1 MSVLIHC
8 KAVGEGMPLD
18 PSLTLKRSFIMLP
31 MRKCFV
37 SLLSA
42 SFALAGYAA
51 FETATYYV
59 DAARGDDANDGSSP
73 EKAKATIQAMYNA
86 ATADATIWVAPG
98 AYSNDVGRG
107 ADSTHWWGRSRLHL
121 GEKSMR
127 IVSTGGAAVTHIVGK
142 LGPTGGYGSTGNS
155 DYGSATRC
163 IDVEWLEGCEEI
175 VVEGFTLRDGAT
187 LDVNAHPRGS
197 GAAVF
202 CWDGNQTYPKAF
214 ALVDCV
220 ISNCYGAYS
229 LVTGGSLVRCRIE
242 GNTFYRNSAGE
253 LPFSFTQCNVLN
265 SRVFNNRAVDRETRM
280 DADAGN
286 VRTVNSRF
294 VNTTFAN
301 NRHAH
306 YSNAPTWYHSCLFA
320 VSSFRTDDGSTE
332 ANGGC
337 QSNVV
342 VDTVSTRCAL
352 APTAGDIRIRKG
364 SVAETAGRVDA
375 LADESLFPLPSGVD
389 RFRDIDGHA
398 IASGA
403 ATICAGAS
411 QTLVTPPGGAICG
424 DSEYVSFDGI
434 DRPHRTSAWAYPEAW
449 PASVQLRA
457 ASRSG
462 QTFRRFGLSDCG
474 YRDIVGASTNRV
486 RSSRLPVRGDDG
498 GWNTAWFI
506 PPRATDAALT
516 VSASY
521 EAAANVRVCDPGADA
536 AEADGS
542 SEKPYRTVQAA
553 IDSLGNT
560 GLVLLRPGIYAEGN
574 GIVNNLM
581 KSRVAFGSKNVTVRG
596 LDGAEQTVIQGEA
609 DPDTGT
615 YGPNAMLV
623 AALNSSAQIQGATL
637 TGGYSGDSDK
647 WEGADG
653 RGAIYSYGQDLELVD
668 CIITNN
674 VGKNYALGTAWFER
688 CLIRDNTGGVG
699 LAIEPA
705 FVSCVIGG
713 NAVTTPSRPFLGV
726 WNAYVTKIFSTTFV
740 GDGARMIWA
749 SGGSL
754 AACAVNSVID
764 RGKGPTAFAKGG
776 VTGCVLNGFDPSG
789 TGFVAADPM
798 LRDADTLDVRLFAL
812 SPALSAAKIPAD
824 GELGESW
831 WYACPMD
838 FHGNPWRFD
847 DAGRLI
853 AGAVQETFAGGVY
866 VAKGAGYEVVSGGTF
881 GFNELKEGETLTIGF
896 APGSTRPLAGFVVN
910 GVTNLFAE
918 STAGVPTLTV
928 HGGADGI
935 VEPIY
940 SSTWYVDAV
949 NGNDTEKFGYNPAM
963 AYRTLAAALANPRL
977 VAGQTVMAL
986 PGTYREGTMI
996 QNAAKSVRARGVV
1009 PAGVTLASRDGAAA
1023 TVIEGAPATAMD
1035 SANTAAYQAVIDT
1048 GLGKDA
1054 IRGVYLQANATV
1066 EGFTFTNCFTRGAN
1080 DAGVGLHSDD
1090 DGCGAGVRAADL
1102 SCVVRDC
1109 VFVGNKAF
1117 RGGGVYHATAV
1128 DCVFDG
1134 NTALY
1139 GGGAASDANLYGCL
1153 TKNNVCAG
1161 NGGWGGLF
1169 YYGTVDSCTVLDSLG
1184 GANSLRSRSTVN
1196 TLVLGRL
1203 GDWDWAVGPTNYAH
1217 CCFANDVGGFVQNNA
1232 DYRSAIESGDGNIL
1246 ATLAELP
1253 VDDDG
1258 RPLVGNAAV
1267 DQADAA
1273 LSAHVGD
1280 QDLLGGQ
1287 RVYNGVRDIGA
1298 LEADWR
1304 TAYARDV
1311 NRRLTVSSASP
1322 AVVET
1327 ADRRVRL
1334 VDGTSLVAK
1343 LRGSDPVKRILVRAT
1358 VSGGGALDLR
1368 VNGETVQTL
1377 TAGETEAV
1385 LALANSLTDELSF
1398 AYAGEGFA
1406 DIGRLDLERGF
1417 FLIVR

>member
-1 MSVLIHC
+1 MALKTLGVLI
-8 KAVGEGMPLD
+8 
-18 PSLTLKRSFIMLP
+18 
-31 MRKCFV
+31 
-37 SLLSA
+37 LSA
-42 SFALAGYAA
+42 AALSATAA
-51 FETATYYV
+51 FDAATYYV
-59 DAARGDDANDGSSP
+59 DAVHGDDKNDGSSP

-86 ATADATIWVAPG
+86 ATPDATIWVAPG

-163 IDVEWLEGCEEI
+163 IDVEMDESKEI

-187 LDVNAHPRGS
+187 LDVNANPRGS

-242 GNTFYRNSAGE
+242 GNTFYRNAGGD
-253 LPFSFTQCNVLN
+253 LPYSFVQCNVLN
-265 SRVFNNRAVDRETRM
+265 SCVFNNRAVDRETRM
-280 DADAGN
+280 DAEAGN
-286 VRTVNSRF
+286 IRTHMSRF
-294 VNTTFAN
+294 ANVTFAN

-306 YSNAPTWYHSCLFA
+306 YSNAPTWYYSCLFA
-320 VSSFRTDDGSTE
+320 ISTFRTDDGSTE

-352 APTAGDIRIRKG
+352 APTAGDIRIRRG

-375 LADESLFPLPSGVD
+375 LADESLFQLPSGVD

-411 QTLVTPPGGAICG
+411 QTVVVPTSGAICG
-424 DSEYVSFDGI
+424 ANEYVSFDGL
-434 DRPHRTSAWAYPEAW
+434 DQPHRAAAWLYPEAW
-449 PASVQLRA
+449 PTNVRLCAVTQ
-457 ASRSG
+457 SG
-462 QTFRRFGLSDCG
+462 QTFRRFWLSDCG
-474 YRDIVGASTNRV
+474 YRDVVGANTNKV
-486 RSSRLPVRGDDG
+486 RASRLPVRGDDG

-506 PPRATDAALT
+506 PPRAADVVLT
-516 VSASY
+516 VEPSY
-521 EAAANVRVCDPGADA
+521 ESTNVRYCDPNAADDTT
-536 AEADGS
+536 ADGS
-542 SEKPYRTVQAA
+542 SENPFRTIQAA
-553 IDSLGNT
+553 IDSLGNV
-560 GLVLLRPGIYAEGN
+560 GLVLLRPGTYAEGN
-574 GIVNNLM
+574 GVVNSLM
-581 KSRVAFGSKNVTVRG
+581 KARICFGSKNITVRG
-596 LDGAEQTVIQGEA
+596 LEGAARTVVQGAA

-615 YGPNAMLV
+615 YGPNATLV
-623 AALNSSAQIQGATL
+623 AALNSSAQIQGVTL

-705 FVSCVIGG
+705 FVSCVIGD
-713 NAVTTPSRPFLGV
+713 NTVTVPSRPFLGV

-740 GDGARMIWA
+740 GDGARAIWA

-789 TGFVAADPM
+789 AGFVAADPM
-798 LRDADTLDVRLFAL
+798 LRNADALDVRLFAQ
-812 SPALSAAKIPAD
+812 SPALSAAAIPAD

-847 DAGRLI
+847 DAGRPV

-866 VAKGAGYEVVSGGTF
+866 VANGAGYEVASGGTF

-918 STAGVPTLTV
+918 STAGLPTLTV
-928 HGGADGI
+928 HGGADGV
-935 VEPIY
+935 VEPVY

-949 NGNDTEKFGYNPAM
+949 NGSDTEKFGYNPAT
-963 AYRTLAAALANPRL
+963 AYRTLAAALANPSL

-996 QNAAKSVRARGVV
+996 QDTAKSVRARGVV
-1009 PAGVTLASRDGAAA
+1009 PSGVTLASRDGAAA
-1023 TVIEGAPATAMD
+1023 TVIEGAPATVVD
-1035 SANTAAYQAVIDT
+1035 SANNAAYQATVAT
-1048 GLGKDA
+1048 GMGKDA
-1054 IRGVYLQANATV
+1054 IRGIYLQANAAV
-1066 EGFTFTNCFTRGAN
+1066 EGFTFTNCFTRGA
-1080 DAGVGLHSDD
+1080 SDTGGGPHGD
-1090 DGCGAGVRAADL
+1090 SDGCGAGVRAAGL

-1117 RGGGVYHATAV
+1117 RGGGVYSGTAIN
-1128 DCVFDG
+1128 CVFDG
-1134 NTALY
+1134 NAALY
-1139 GGGAASDANLYGCL
+1139 GGGAASDANLYGSL

-1184 GANSLRSRSTVN
+1184 GANSLRSRSMVN

-1217 CCFANDVGGFVQNNA
+1217 CCFANDVGGFVQNNSA
-1232 DYRSAIESGDGNIL
+1232 YRTAIEAGDGNIL
-1246 ATLAELP
+1246 ASLAELP
-1253 VDDDG
+1253 ADADG
-1258 RPLVGNAAV
+1258 RPLVENVAV

-1280 QDLLGGQ
+1280 RDLLGGQ
-1287 RVYNGVRDIGA
+1287 RVYNGTRDIGA

-1304 TAYARDV
+1304 TAYARDIS
-1311 NRRLTVSSASP
+1311 RRLMISSASP

-1327 ADRRVRL
+1327 AERHVRL
-1334 VDGTSLVAK
+1334 VDGTALAAT
-1343 LRGSDPVKRILVRAT
+1343 LRNAEGADKVRMRAI
-1358 VSGGGALDLR
+1358 VSGGGALAIR
-1368 VNGETVQTL
+1368 VNGETVRTL
-1377 TAGETEAV
+1377 SEGDHETQIP
-1385 LALANSLTDELSF
+1385 LAQAESDELSF
-1398 AYAGEGFA
+1398 AYAGDGFA
-1406 DIGRLDLERGF
+1406 DLVKLSLDRGLLF
-1417 FLIVR
+1417 IVR

>member
-1 MSVLIHC
+1 MALKTLGVLI
-8 KAVGEGMPLD
+8 
-18 PSLTLKRSFIMLP
+18 
-31 MRKCFV
+31 
-37 SLLSA
+37 LSA
-42 SFALAGYAA
+42 AALSATAA
-51 FETATYYV
+51 FDAATYYV
-59 DAARGDDANDGSSP
+59 DAVHGDDENDGATP
-73 EKAKATIQAMYNA
+73 ERAKATIQAMYNA
-86 ATADATIWVAPG
+86 AMPDATIWVAPG

-142 LGPTGGYGSTGNS
+142 LGPTGGYGSTGNY

-163 IDVEWLEGCEEI
+163 IDVEWLKGCEEI

-187 LDVNAHPRGS
+187 LDVNAQPRGS
-197 GAAVF
+197 GGAVL
-202 CWDGNQTYPKAF
+202 CWNGGDVYPKTF

-220 ISNCYGAYS
+220 ISNCYGARS

-242 GNTFYRNSAGE
+242 NNTFYKNSGGA

-280 DADAGN
+280 DADADN

-306 YSNAPTWYHSCLFA
+306 YSNAPTWYYSCLFA

-337 QSNVV
+337 ASNVV

-352 APTAGDIRIRKG
+352 APTVGDIRIRKG

-424 DSEYVSFDGI
+424 DSEYVSFDGV
-434 DRPHRTSAWAYPEAW
+434 DRPHRTAAWAYPEAW

-506 PPRATDAALT
+506 PPRTSDAALT

-609 DPDTGT
+609 DPGTGT

-637 TGGYSGDSDK
+637 TGGCSGDSDK

-740 GDGARMIWA
+740 GDGARAIWA

-812 SPALSAAKIPAD
+812 SPTLSAAKIPAD

-838 FHGNPWRFD
+838 FNGNPWRFD

-866 VAKGAGYEVVSGGTF
+866 VAKGAGYKVASGGTF

-918 STAGVPTLTV
+918 STAGLPKLTV

-949 NGNDTEKFGYNPAM
+949 NGSDTEKFGYNPAT
-963 AYRTLAAALANPRL
+963 AYRTLKAALENPRL

-986 PGTYREGTMI
+986 PGTYHEGTMI
-996 QNAAKSVRARGVV
+996 QNTAKSVRARGVV

-1066 EGFTFTNCFTRGAN
+1066 EGFTFTNCFTRGAS
-1080 DAGVGLHSDD
+1080 DTGGGLHGDD
-1090 DGCGAGVRAADL
+1090 DGCGAGVRAAGL

-1117 RGGGVYHATAV
+1117 RGGGVYYGTAIN
-1128 DCVFDG
+1128 CVFDG
-1134 NTALY
+1134 NAALY
-1139 GGGAASDANLYGCL
+1139 GGGAASDANLYGSL

-1217 CCFANDVGGFVQNNA
+1217 CCFARDVGGFVQNSA
-1232 DYRSAIESGDGNIL
+1232 AYRSAIEAGDGNIL

-1253 VDDDG
+1253 VDGDG
-1258 RPLVGNAAV
+1258 RPTVRNAAV
-1267 DQADAA
+1267 DQADAT

-1280 QDLLGGQ
+1280 RDLLGGQ
-1287 RVYNGVRDIGA
+1287 RVYNGTRDIGA

-1304 TAYARDV
+1304 TAYARDIS
-1311 NRRLTVSSASP
+1311 RRLMISSASS

-1327 ADRRVRL
+1327 AERHVRL
-1334 VDGTSLVAK
+1334 VDGTALVAT
-1343 LRGSDPVKRILVRAT
+1343 LRNAGGIDKVRMRAI
-1358 VSGGGALDLR
+1358 VSGGGALAIR
-1368 VNGETVQTL
+1368 VNGETVRTL
-1377 TAGETEAV
+1377 SEGDHETQIP
-1385 LALANSLTDELSF
+1385 LAKAETDELSF
-1398 AYAGEGFA
+1398 AYAGDGFA
-1406 DIGRLDLERGF
+1406 DLVKLSLDRGLLF
-1417 FLIVR
+1417 IVR

>member
-1 MSVLIHC
+1 MALKTLGVLI
-8 KAVGEGMPLD
+8 
-18 PSLTLKRSFIMLP
+18 
-31 MRKCFV
+31 
-37 SLLSA
+37 LSA
-42 SFALAGYAA
+42 AALSATAA
-51 FETATYYV
+51 FDAATYYV
-59 DAARGDDANDGSSP
+59 DAVHGDDTNDGATP
-73 EKAKATIQAMYNA
+73 ERAKATIQAMYNA
-86 ATADATIWVAPG
+86 ASADATIWVFPG

-107 ADSTHWWGRSRLHL
+107 VDSTHWWGRSRLHL
-121 GEKSMR
+121 GAKSMR

-155 DYGSATRC
+155 DYDSATRC
-163 IDVEWLEGCEEI
+163 IDVEMDESKEI

-187 LDVNAHPRGS
+187 LDVNAQPRGS
-197 GAAVF
+197 GAAVL
-202 CWDGNQTYPKAF
+202 CWNGGDVYPKTF

-220 ISNCYGAYS
+220 ISNCYGARS

-242 GNTFYRNSAGE
+242 NNTFYKNAANGLPNSFA
-253 LPFSFTQCNVLN
+253 QCNVLN
-265 SRVFNNRAVDRETRM
+265 SRVFNNWAVDRETRM
-280 DADAGN
+280 DAEGGN
-286 VRTVNSRF
+286 ISTHMSRF

-301 NRHAH
+301 NRYAH
-306 YSNAPTWYHSCLFA
+306 YSNAPTWYYSCLFA
-320 VSSFRTDDGSTE
+320 ISTFRTDDGSTE

-337 QSNVV
+337 ASNVV

-352 APTAGDIRIRKG
+352 APTVGDIRIRKG

-375 LADESLFPLPSGVD
+375 LADASLFPLPSGVD
-389 RFRDIDGHA
+389 RFLDMDGNA
-398 IASGA
+398 IASDA

-411 QTLVTPPGGAICG
+411 QTVVVPPGGAICG
-424 DSEYVSFDGI
+424 ANEYVSFDGL
-434 DRPHRTSAWAYPEAW
+434 DQPHRAAAWLYPEAW
-449 PASVQLRA
+449 PTNVRLCAVT
-457 ASRSG
+457 RSG
-462 QTFRRFGLSDCG
+462 QTFRRFWLSDCG
-474 YRDIVGASTNRV
+474 YRDVVGANTNKV
-486 RSSRLPVRGDDG
+486 RASRLPVRGDDG

-506 PPRATDAALT
+506 PPRAADIVLT
-516 VSASY
+516 VEPSY
-521 EAAANVRVCDPGADA
+521 ESTNVRYCDPNAADDTT
-536 AEADGS
+536 ADGS
-542 SEKPYRTVQAA
+542 SENPFRTIQAA
-553 IDSLGNT
+553 IDSLGNV
-560 GLVLLRPGIYAEGN
+560 GLVLLRPGTYAEGN
-574 GIVNNLM
+574 GVVNSLM
-581 KSRVAFGSKNVTVRG
+581 KARICFGSKNITVRG
-596 LDGAEQTVIQGEA
+596 LEGAARTVVQGAA

-615 YGPNAMLV
+615 YGPNATLV

-653 RGAIYSYGQDLELVD
+653 RGALYSYGQDLELVD

-688 CLIRDNTGGVG
+688 CLIRGNAGGIG
-699 LAIEPA
+699 LAIEPT
-705 FVSCVIGG
+705 FVSCIIGD
-713 NAVTTPSRPFLGV
+713 NMVTTPSRPFLGV

-740 GDGARMIWA
+740 GDGTRAIWP

-776 VTGCVLNGFDPSG
+776 VSGCVLNGFDPSG

-798 LRDADTLDVRLFAL
+798 LRDADALDVRLFTQ
-812 SPALSAAKIPAD
+812 SPALAAATIPSEN
-824 GELGESW
+824 ELGESW

-847 DAGRLI
+847 DAGHPV

-866 VAKGAGYEVVSGGTF
+866 VANGAGYEVVSGGTF

-896 APGSTRPLAGFVVN
+896 APGATRPLAGFVVN
-910 GVTNLFAE
+910 GVTNLFVE
-918 STAGVPTLTV
+918 STADVPTLAV
-928 HGGADGI
+928 PGGADGV

-949 NGNDTEKFGYNPAM
+949 NGSDTEKFGYNPAM
-963 AYRTLAAALANPRL
+963 AYRTLAVALANPNL

-996 QNAAKSVRARGVV
+996 QDTAKSVRARGVV
-1009 PAGVTLASRDGAAA
+1009 PSGVTLASRDGAAA
-1023 TVIEGAPATAMD
+1023 TVIEGAPATVVD
-1035 SANTAAYQAVIDT
+1035 CANNAAYQATVAT
-1048 GLGKDA
+1048 GMGKDA
-1054 IRGVYLQANATV
+1054 IRGIYLQANAAV

-1090 DGCGAGVRAADL
+1090 DGCGAGVRAAGL

-1117 RGGGVYHATAV
+1117 RGGGVYSGTAIN
-1128 DCVFDG
+1128 CVFDG
-1134 NTALY
+1134 NAALY
-1139 GGGAASDANLYGCL
+1139 GGGAASDANLYGSL

-1217 CCFANDVGGFVQNNA
+1217 CCFARDVGGFVQNNSA
-1232 DYRSAIESGDGNIL
+1232 YRMAIESGDGNIL

-1253 VDDDG
+1253 VDGDG
-1258 RPLVGNAAV
+1258 RPTVRNAAV
-1267 DQADAA
+1267 DQADAT
-1273 LSAHVGD
+1273 LSSHVGD
-1280 QDLLGGQ
+1280 RDLLGGQ
-1287 RVYNGVRDIGA
+1287 RVYNGTRDIGA

-1304 TAYARDV
+1304 TAYARDIS
-1311 NRRLTVSSASP
+1311 RRLMISSASS

-1327 ADRRVRL
+1327 AERHVRL
-1334 VDGTSLVAK
+1334 VDGTALVAT
-1343 LRGSDPVKRILVRAT
+1343 LRNAGGIDKVRMRAI
-1358 VSGGGALDLR
+1358 VSGGGALAIR

-1377 TAGETEAV
+1377 AEGDHETQIP
-1385 LALANSLTDELSF
+1385 LAQTETDELSF
-1398 AYAGEGFA
+1398 AYAGDGFA
-1406 DIGRLDLERGF
+1406 DLVKLSLDRGLLF
-1417 FLIVR
+1417 IVR

>member
-1 MSVLIHC
+1 MALKTLGVLI
-8 KAVGEGMPLD
+8 
-18 PSLTLKRSFIMLP
+18 
-31 MRKCFV
+31 
-37 SLLSA
+37 LSA
-42 SFALAGYAA
+42 AALSATAA
-51 FETATYYV
+51 FDAATYYV
-59 DAARGDDANDGSSP
+59 DAVHGDDANDGATP
-73 EKAKATIQAMYNA
+73 ERAKATIQAMYNA
-86 ATADATIWVAPG
+86 ATADATIWVFPG

-121 GEKSMR
+121 GAKSMR

-163 IDVEWLEGCEEI
+163 IDVEWLKGCEEI

-187 LDVNAHPRGS
+187 LDVNAEPRGS
-197 GAAVF
+197 GGAVL
-202 CWDGNQTYPKAF
+202 CWDGSQTYPKAF

-242 GNTFYRNSAGE
+242 NNTFYKNSGGA

-280 DADAGN
+280 DADADN

-306 YSNAPTWYHSCLFA
+306 YSNAPTWYYSCLFA

-434 DRPHRTSAWAYPEAW
+434 DRPHRTAAWAYPEAW

-506 PPRATDAALT
+506 PPRTADAALT

-596 LDGAEQTVIQGEA
+596 LDGAEQTVIQGAA

-615 YGPNAMLV
+615 YGPNATLV
-623 AALNSSAQIQGATL
+623 AALNSSAQIQGVTL
-637 TGGYSGDSDK
+637 TGGYSGDGDK

-653 RGAIYSYGQDLELVD
+653 RGALYSYGQDLELVD

-688 CLIRDNTGGVG
+688 CLIRGNTGGIG
-699 LAIEPA
+699 LAIEPT
-705 FVSCVIGG
+705 FVSCVIGD
-713 NAVTTPSRPFLGV
+713 NTVTVPSRPFLGV
-726 WNAYVTKIFSTTFV
+726 WNAYVTKIFSTTFI
-740 GDGARMIWA
+740 GDGARAIWP

-776 VTGCVLNGFDPSG
+776 VSGCVLNGFDPSG

-798 LRDADTLDVRLFAL
+798 LRDADALDVRLFTQ
-812 SPALSAAKIPAD
+812 SPALAAATIPSD

-838 FHGNPWRFD
+838 FNGNPWRFD
-847 DAGRLI
+847 DAGRPV

-866 VAKGAGYEVVSGGTF
+866 VANGAGYEVVSGGTF

-896 APGSTRPLAGFVVN
+896 APGATRPLAGFVVN
-910 GVTNLFAE
+910 GVTNLFVE
-918 STAGVPTLTV
+918 STADVPTLAV
-928 HGGADGI
+928 PGGADGV

-949 NGNDTEKFGYNPAM
+949 NGSDTEKFGYNPAM
-963 AYRTLAAALANPRL
+963 AYRTLAVALANPDL

-996 QNAAKSVRARGVV
+996 QDTAKSVRARGVV
-1009 PAGVTLASRDGAAA
+1009 PSGVTLASRDGAAA
-1023 TVIEGAPATAMD
+1023 TVIEGAPATVVD
-1035 SANTAAYQAVIDT
+1035 SANNAAYQATVAT
-1048 GLGKDA
+1048 GMGKDA
-1054 IRGVYLQANATV
+1054 IRGIYLQANAAV
-1066 EGFTFTNCFTRGAN
+1066 EGFTFTNCFTRGAS
-1080 DAGVGLHSDD
+1080 DTGGGLHGDS
-1090 DGCGAGVRAADL
+1090 DGCGAGVRAAGL

-1117 RGGGVYHATAV
+1117 RGGGVYYGTAIN
-1128 DCVFDG
+1128 CVFDG
-1134 NTALY
+1134 NAALY

-1217 CCFANDVGGFVQNNA
+1217 CCFANDVGGFVQNSA
-1232 DYRSAIESGDGNIL
+1232 DYRSAIEAGDGNIL

-1280 QDLLGGQ
+1280 RDLLGGQ
-1287 RVYNGVRDIGA
+1287 RVYNGTRDIGA

-1311 NRRLTVSSASP
+1311 NRRLTVSSASS

-1327 ADRRVRL
+1327 AERHVRL
-1334 VDGTSLVAK
+1334 VDGTALAAT
-1343 LRGSDPVKRILVRAT
+1343 LRNAEGVDKVRMRAI
-1358 VSGGGALDLR
+1358 VSGGGALAIR

-1377 TAGETEAV
+1377 AEGDHETQIP
-1385 LALANSLTDELSF
+1385 LAQTETDELSF
-1398 AYAGEGFA
+1398 AYAGDGFA
-1406 DIGRLDLERGF
+1406 DLVKLSLDRGLLF
-1417 FLIVR
+1417 IVR

>member
-1 MSVLIHC
+1 MAQKTLGVLI
-8 KAVGEGMPLD
+8 
-18 PSLTLKRSFIMLP
+18 
-31 MRKCFV
+31 
-37 SLLSA
+37 LSA
-42 SFALAGYAA
+42 AALSATAA
-51 FETATYYV
+51 FDAATYYV
-59 DAARGDDANDGSSP
+59 DAFHGDDANDGATP
-73 EKAKATIQAMYNA
+73 ERAKATIQAMYNA
-86 ATADATIWVAPG
+86 ATPDATIWVAPG

-121 GEKSMR
+121 GQKSMR

-142 LGPTGGYGSTGNS
+142 LGPTGGYGASAASGTY

-163 IDVEWLEGCEEI
+163 IDVEMDESKEI

-187 LDVNAHPRGS
+187 LDVNAQPRGS
-197 GAAVF
+197 GGAVL
-202 CWDGNQTYPKAF
+202 CWNGGDVYPKTF

-220 ISNCYGAYS
+220 ISNCYGARS

-242 GNTFYRNSAGE
+242 NNTFYKNADGN
-253 LPFSFTQCNVLN
+253 LPYSFTQCNVLN

-280 DADAGN
+280 DAEGGSIS
-286 VRTVNSRF
+286 THMSRF

-301 NRHAH
+301 NRYAH
-306 YSNAPTWYHSCLFA
+306 YSNAPTWYYSCLFA
-320 VSSFRTDDGSTE
+320 ISTFRTDDGSTE
-332 ANGGC
+332 ANCGC
-337 QSNVV
+337 ASNVV

-352 APTAGDIRIRKG
+352 APTVGDIRIRKG

-375 LADESLFPLPSGVD
+375 LANASLFPLPSGVD
-389 RFRDIDGHA
+389 RFRDMDGNA
-398 IASGA
+398 IASDA

-411 QTLVTPPGGAICG
+411 QTVVVPTSGAICG
-424 DSEYVSFDGI
+424 ANEYVSFDGL
-434 DRPHRTSAWAYPEAW
+434 DQPHRAAAWLYPEAW
-449 PASVQLRA
+449 PTNVRLCAVTQ
-457 ASRSG
+457 SG

-474 YRDIVGASTNRV
+474 YRDVVGANTNKV
-486 RSSRLPVRGDDG
+486 RASRLPVRGDDG

-506 PPRATDAALT
+506 PPRAADVVLT
-516 VSASY
+516 VEPSY
-521 EAAANVRVCDPGADA
+521 ESTNVRYCDPNAADDTT
-536 AEADGS
+536 ADGS
-542 SEKPYRTVQAA
+542 SENPFRTIQAA
-553 IDSLGNT
+553 IDSLGNV
-560 GLVLLRPGIYAEGN
+560 GLVLLRPGTYAEGN
-574 GIVNNLM
+574 GVVNSLM
-581 KSRVAFGSKNVTVRG
+581 KARICFGSKNITVRG
-596 LDGAEQTVIQGEA
+596 LEGAARTVVQGAA

-615 YGPNAMLV
+615 YGPNATLV
-623 AALNSSAQIQGATL
+623 AALNSSAQIQGVTL
-637 TGGYSGDSDK
+637 TGGCSGDGDK

-653 RGAIYSYGQDLELVD
+653 RGALYSYGQDLELVD

-688 CLIRDNTGGVG
+688 CLIRGNTGGIG
-699 LAIEPA
+699 LAIEPT
-705 FVSCVIGG
+705 FVSCVIGD
-713 NAVTTPSRPFLGV
+713 NTVTVPSRPFLGV

-740 GDGARMIWA
+740 GDGARAIWA

-776 VTGCVLNGFDPSG
+776 VSGCVLNGFDPSG

-798 LRDADTLDVRLFAL
+798 LRDADALDVRLFTQ
-812 SPALSAAKIPAD
+812 SPALAAATIPAD

-838 FHGNPWRFD
+838 FHGNPWQFD
-847 DAGRLI
+847 AAGRPV

-866 VAKGAGYEVVSGGTF
+866 VARGEGYEVVSGGSF
-881 GFNELKEGETLTIGF
+881 GFNELKDDETLTIGF
-896 APGSTRPLAGFVVN
+896 TSGATRPLAGFVVN
-910 GVTNLFAE
+910 GVTNLFVE
-918 STAGVPTLTV
+918 STADVPTLAV
-928 HGGADGI
+928 PGGADGV

-940 SSTWYVDAV
+940 ASTWYVDAV
-949 NGNDTEKFGYNPAM
+949 NGSDTEKFGYNPAT
-963 AYRTLAAALANPRL
+963 AYRTLAAALANPSL

-996 QNAAKSVRARGVV
+996 QDTAKSVRARGVV

-1023 TVIEGAPATAMD
+1023 TVIEGAPATTVD
-1035 SANTAAYQAVIDT
+1035 SVNNAAYQAVIDA

-1054 IRGVYLQANATV
+1054 IRGIYLQANAAV
-1066 EGFTFTNCFTRGAN
+1066 EGFTFTNCFTRGAS
-1080 DAGVGLHSDD
+1080 DAGVGLHGDD
-1090 DGCGAGVRAADL
+1090 DGCGAGVRAAGL

-1117 RGGGVYHATAV
+1117 RGGGVYYGTAIN
-1128 DCVFDG
+1128 CVFDG
-1134 NTALY
+1134 NAALY
-1139 GGGAASDANLYGCL
+1139 GGGAASDANLYGSL

-1217 CCFANDVGGFVQNNA
+1217 CCFANDVGGFVQNSAN
-1232 DYRSAIESGDGNIL
+1232 YRTAIESGDGNIL

-1253 VDDDG
+1253 VDGDG
-1258 RPLVGNAAV
+1258 RPTVRNAAV
-1267 DQADAA
+1267 DQADAT

-1280 QDLLGGQ
+1280 RDLLGGQ
-1287 RVYNGVRDIGA
+1287 RVYNGTRDIGA

-1334 VDGTSLVAK
+1334 VDGASLVAT
-1343 LRGSDPVKRILVRAT
+1343 LRNAGGVDKVRIRAV
-1358 VSGGGALDLR
+1358 VSGGGALAIR
-1368 VNGETVQTL
+1368 VNGETVRTL
-1377 TAGETEAV
+1377 SEGDHETQIP
-1385 LALANSLTDELSF
+1385 LAKAETDELSF
-1398 AYAGEGFA
+1398 AYAGDGFA
-1406 DIGRLDLERGF
+1406 DLVKLSLDRGLLF
-1417 FLIVR
+1417 IVR

>member
-1 MSVLIHC
+1 MAQKTLGVLI
-8 KAVGEGMPLD
+8 
-18 PSLTLKRSFIMLP
+18 
-31 MRKCFV
+31 
-37 SLLSA
+37 LSA
-42 SFALAGYAA
+42 AALSATAA
-51 FETATYYV
+51 FDAATYYV
-59 DAARGDDANDGSSP
+59 DAFHGDDANDGATP
-73 EKAKATIQAMYNA
+73 ERAKATIQAMYNA
-86 ATADATIWVAPG
+86 ATPDATIWVAPG

-121 GEKSMR
+121 GQKSMR

-142 LGPTGGYGSTGNS
+142 LGPTGGYGSTGNY

-163 IDVEWLEGCEEI
+163 IDVEWLKGCEEI

-187 LDVNAHPRGS
+187 LDVNAQPRGS
-197 GAAVF
+197 GGAVL
-202 CWDGNQTYPKAF
+202 CWNGGDVYPKTF

-220 ISNCYGAYS
+220 ISNCYGARS

-242 GNTFYRNSAGE
+242 GNTFYKNSAGE

-342 VDTVSTRCAL
+342 VDTVSTRCVL
-352 APTAGDIRIRKG
+352 APTVGDIRIRKG

-375 LADESLFPLPSGVD
+375 LANASLFPLPSGVD
-389 RFRDIDGHA
+389 RFRDMDGNA
-398 IASGA
+398 IASDA

-411 QTLVTPPGGAICG
+411 QTVVVPTSGAICG
-424 DSEYVSFDGI
+424 ANEYVSFDGL
-434 DRPHRTSAWAYPEAW
+434 DQPHRAAAWLYPEAW
-449 PASVQLRA
+449 PTNVRLCAVT
-457 ASRSG
+457 RSG

-486 RSSRLPVRGDDG
+486 RSSRLPVRGNDG
-498 GWNTAWFI
+498 GWNSAWFI
-506 PPRATDAALT
+506 PPRTSDAALT

-521 EAAANVRVCDPGADA
+521 EAAANVRVCDPNAADDTT
-536 AEADGS
+536 ADGT
-542 SEKPYRTVQAA
+542 SENPYRTVQAA
-553 IDSLGNT
+553 IDSLGNV

-596 LDGAEQTVIQGEA
+596 LDGAEQTVIQGAA

-615 YGPNAMLV
+615 YGPNATLV
-623 AALNSSAQIQGATL
+623 AALNSSAQIQGVTL
-637 TGGYSGDSDK
+637 TGGYSGGGDK

-653 RGAIYSYGQDLELVD
+653 RGALYSYGQDLELVD

-688 CLIRDNTGGVG
+688 CLIRGNTGGIG
-699 LAIEPA
+699 LAIEPT
-705 FVSCVIGG
+705 FVSCVIGD
-713 NAVTTPSRPFLGV
+713 NTVTVPSRPFLGV
-726 WNAYVTKIFSTTFV
+726 WNAYVTKIFSTTFI
-740 GDGARMIWA
+740 GDGARAIWP

-776 VTGCVLNGFDPSG
+776 VSGCVLNGFDPSG

-798 LRDADTLDVRLFAL
+798 LRDADALDVRLFTQ
-812 SPALSAAKIPAD
+812 SPALAAATIPAED
-824 GELGESW
+824 ELGESW

-847 DAGRLI
+847 DAGRPV

-896 APGSTRPLAGFVVN
+896 TSGATRPLAGFVVN
-910 GVTNLFAE
+910 GVTNLFVE
-918 STAGVPTLTV
+918 STADVPTLAV
-928 HGGADGI
+928 PGGVDGV

-949 NGNDTEKFGYNPAM
+949 NGSDTEKFGYNPAM
-963 AYRTLAAALANPRL
+963 AYRTLAVALANPNL

-996 QNAAKSVRARGVV
+996 QDTAKSVRARGVV
-1009 PAGVTLASRDGAAA
+1009 PSGVTLASRDGAAA
-1023 TVIEGAPATAMD
+1023 TVIEGAPATVVD
-1035 SANTAAYQAVIDT
+1035 SANNAAYQATVAT
-1048 GLGKDA
+1048 GMGKDA
-1054 IRGVYLQANATV
+1054 IRGIYLQANAAV
-1066 EGFTFTNCFTRGAN
+1066 EGFTFTNCFTRGAS
-1080 DAGVGLHSDD
+1080 DAGVGLHGDD
-1090 DGCGAGVRAADL
+1090 DGCGAGVRAVGL

-1117 RGGGVYHATAV
+1117 RGGGVYSGTAIN
-1128 DCVFDG
+1128 CVFDG
-1134 NTALY
+1134 NAALY

-1217 CCFANDVGGFVQNNA
+1217 CCFARDVGGFVQNNSA
-1232 DYRSAIESGDGNIL
+1232 YRMAIESGDGNIL

-1253 VDDDG
+1253 VDDVG
-1258 RPLVGNAAV
+1258 RPLVENVAV

-1280 QDLLGGQ
+1280 RDLLGGQ
-1287 RVYNGVRDIGA
+1287 RVYNGTRDIGA

-1304 TAYARDV
+1304 TAYARDIS
-1311 NRRLTVSSASP
+1311 RRLMISSASP

-1327 ADRRVRL
+1327 AERHVRL
-1334 VDGTSLVAK
+1334 VDGTALAAT
-1343 LRGSDPVKRILVRAT
+1343 LRNAGGVDKVRMRAI
-1358 VSGGGALDLR
+1358 VSGGGALAIR

-1377 TAGETEAV
+1377 AEGDHETQIP
-1385 LALANSLTDELSF
+1385 LAQTETDELSF
-1398 AYAGEGFA
+1398 AYAGDGFA
-1406 DIGRLDLERGF
+1406 DLVKLSLDRGLLF
-1417 FLIVR
+1417 IVR

>member
-1 MSVLIHC
+1 MALKTLGVLI
-8 KAVGEGMPLD
+8 
-18 PSLTLKRSFIMLP
+18 
-31 MRKCFV
+31 
-37 SLLSA
+37 LSA
-42 SFALAGYAA
+42 AALSATAA
-51 FETATYYV
+51 FDAATYYV
-59 DAARGDDANDGSSP
+59 DAVHGDDKNDGSSP

-86 ATADATIWVAPG
+86 ATPDATIWVAPG

-163 IDVEWLEGCEEI
+163 IDVEMDESKEI

-187 LDVNAHPRGS
+187 LDVNANPRGS

-242 GNTFYRNSAGE
+242 GNTFYRNAGGD
-253 LPFSFTQCNVLN
+253 LPYSFVQCNVLN
-265 SRVFNNRAVDRETRM
+265 SCVFNNRAVDRETRM
-280 DADAGN
+280 DAEAGN
-286 VRTVNSRF
+286 IRTHMSRF
-294 VNTTFAN
+294 ANVTFAN

-306 YSNAPTWYHSCLFA
+306 YSNAPTWYYSCLFA
-320 VSSFRTDDGSTE
+320 ISTFRTDDGSTE

-352 APTAGDIRIRKG
+352 APTAGDIRIRRG

-411 QTLVTPPGGAICG
+411 QTVVVPTSGAICG
-424 DSEYVSFDGI
+424 ANEYVSFDGL
-434 DRPHRTSAWAYPEAW
+434 DQPHRAAAWLYPEAW
-449 PASVQLRA
+449 PTNVRLCAVTQ
-457 ASRSG
+457 SG
-462 QTFRRFGLSDCG
+462 QTFRRFWLSDCG
-474 YRDIVGASTNRV
+474 YRDVVGANTNKV
-486 RSSRLPVRGDDG
+486 RASRLPVRGDDG

-506 PPRATDAALT
+506 PPRAADVVLT
-516 VSASY
+516 VEPSY
-521 EAAANVRVCDPGADA
+521 ESTNVRYCDPNAADDTT
-536 AEADGS
+536 ADGS
-542 SEKPYRTVQAA
+542 SENPFRTIQAA
-553 IDSLGNT
+553 IDSLGNV
-560 GLVLLRPGIYAEGN
+560 GLVLLRPGTYAEGN
-574 GIVNNLM
+574 GVVNSLM
-581 KSRVAFGSKNVTVRG
+581 KARICFGSKNITVRG
-596 LDGAEQTVIQGEA
+596 LEGAARTVVQGAA

-615 YGPNAMLV
+615 YGPNATLV
-623 AALNSSAQIQGATL
+623 AALNSSAQIQGVTL

-705 FVSCVIGG
+705 FVSCVIGD
-713 NAVTTPSRPFLGV
+713 NTVTVPSRPFLGV

-740 GDGARMIWA
+740 GDGARAIWA

-789 TGFVAADPM
+789 AGFVAADPM
-798 LRDADTLDVRLFAL
+798 LRNADALDVRLFAQ
-812 SPALSAAKIPAD
+812 SPALSAAAIPAD

-847 DAGRLI
+847 DAGRPV

-866 VAKGAGYEVVSGGTF
+866 VANGAGYEVASGGTF

-918 STAGVPTLTV
+918 STAGLPTLTV
-928 HGGADGI
+928 HGGADGV
-935 VEPIY
+935 VEPVY

-949 NGNDTEKFGYNPAM
+949 NGSDTEKFGYNPAT
-963 AYRTLAAALANPRL
+963 AYRTLAAALANPSL

-996 QNAAKSVRARGVV
+996 QDTAKSVRARGVV
-1009 PAGVTLASRDGAAA
+1009 PSGVTLASRDGAAA
-1023 TVIEGAPATAMD
+1023 TVIEGAPATVVD
-1035 SANTAAYQAVIDT
+1035 SANNAAYQATVAT
-1048 GLGKDA
+1048 GMGKDA
-1054 IRGVYLQANATV
+1054 IRGIYLQANAAV
-1066 EGFTFTNCFTRGAN
+1066 EGFTFTNCFTRGAS
-1080 DAGVGLHSDD
+1080 DTGGGLHGDS
-1090 DGCGAGVRAADL
+1090 DGCGAGVRAAGL

-1117 RGGGVYHATAV
+1117 RGGGVYSGTAIN
-1128 DCVFDG
+1128 CVFDG
-1134 NTALY
+1134 NAALY
-1139 GGGAASDANLYGCL
+1139 GGGAASDANLYGSL

-1217 CCFANDVGGFVQNNA
+1217 CCFANDVGGFVQNNSA
-1232 DYRSAIESGDGNIL
+1232 YRSAIEAGDGNIL

-1253 VDDDG
+1253 VDGDG
-1258 RPLVGNAAV
+1258 RPTVRNAAV

-1280 QDLLGGQ
+1280 RDLLGGQ
-1287 RVYNGVRDIGA
+1287 RVYNGARDIGA

-1334 VDGTSLVAK
+1334 VDGTALAAT
-1343 LRGSDPVKRILVRAT
+1343 LRNAGGVDKVRMRAI
-1358 VSGGGALDLR
+1358 VSGGGALAIR
-1368 VNGETVQTL
+1368 VNGETVRTL
-1377 TAGETEAV
+1377 SEGDHETQIP
-1385 LALANSLTDELSF
+1385 LAQAESDELSF
-1398 AYAGEGFA
+1398 AYAGDGFA
-1406 DIGRLDLERGF
+1406 DLVKLSLDRGLLF
-1417 FLIVR
+1417 IVR

>member
-1 MSVLIHC
+1 MAQKTLGVLI
-8 KAVGEGMPLD
+8 
-18 PSLTLKRSFIMLP
+18 
-31 MRKCFV
+31 
-37 SLLSA
+37 LSA
-42 SFALAGYAA
+42 AALSATAA
-51 FETATYYV
+51 FDAATYYV

-86 ATADATIWVAPG
+86 ATPDATIWVAPG

-121 GEKSMR
+121 GQKSMR

-142 LGPTGGYGSTGNS
+142 LGPTGGYGASAASGTY

-163 IDVEWLEGCEEI
+163 IDVEMDESKEI

-187 LDVNAHPRGS
+187 LDVNAQPRGS
-197 GAAVF
+197 GGAVL
-202 CWDGNQTYPKAF
+202 CWNGGDVYPKAF

-242 GNTFYRNSAGE
+242 GNTFYKNSAGE

-457 ASRSG
+457 VTQSG

-474 YRDIVGASTNRV
+474 YRDVVGANTNKV
-486 RSSRLPVRGDDG
+486 RASRLPVRGDDG

-506 PPRATDAALT
+506 PPRAADVVLT
-516 VSASY
+516 VEPSY
-521 EAAANVRVCDPGADA
+521 ESTNVRYCDPNAADDTT
-536 AEADGS
+536 ADGS
-542 SEKPYRTVQAA
+542 SENPFRTIQAA
-553 IDSLGNT
+553 IDSLGNV
-560 GLVLLRPGIYAEGN
+560 GLVLLRPGTYAEGN
-574 GIVNNLM
+574 GVVNSLM
-581 KSRVAFGSKNVTVRG
+581 KARICFGSKNITVRG
-596 LDGAEQTVIQGEA
+596 LEGAARTVVQGAA

-615 YGPNAMLV
+615 YGPNATLV
-623 AALNSSAQIQGATL
+623 AALNSSAQIQGVTL
-637 TGGYSGDSDK
+637 TGGCSGDGDK

-653 RGAIYSYGQDLELVD
+653 RGALYSYGQDLELVD

-688 CLIRDNTGGVG
+688 CLIRGNAGGIG
-699 LAIEPA
+699 LAIEPT
-705 FVSCVIGG
+705 FVSCIIGD
-713 NAVTTPSRPFLGV
+713 NMVTTPSRPFLGV

-740 GDGARMIWA
+740 GDGTRAIWP

-776 VTGCVLNGFDPSG
+776 VSGCVLNGFDPSG

-798 LRDADTLDVRLFAL
+798 LRDADALDVRLFTQ
-812 SPALSAAKIPAD
+812 SPALAAATIPAED
-824 GELGESW
+824 ELGESW

-838 FHGNPWRFD
+838 FNGNPWRFD
-847 DAGRLI
+847 DAGRPV

-866 VAKGAGYEVVSGGTF
+866 VANGAGYEVVSGGTF

-918 STAGVPTLTV
+918 STAGLPTLTV
-928 HGGADGI
+928 HGGADGV
-935 VEPIY
+935 VEPVY

-949 NGNDTEKFGYNPAM
+949 NGSDTEKFGYNPAT
-963 AYRTLAAALANPRL
+963 AYRTLAAALANPSL

-996 QNAAKSVRARGVV
+996 QNVSKSVRARGVV

-1023 TVIEGAPATAMD
+1023 TVIEGAPATTVD
-1035 SANTAAYQAVIDT
+1035 SVNNAAYQAVIDA

-1054 IRGVYLQANATV
+1054 IRGIYLQANAAV
-1066 EGFTFTNCFTRGAN
+1066 EGFTFTNCFTRGAS
-1080 DAGVGLHSDD
+1080 DAGVGLHGDD
-1090 DGCGAGVRAADL
+1090 DGCGAGVRAAGL

-1117 RGGGVYHATAV
+1117 RGGGVYYGTAIN
-1128 DCVFDG
+1128 CVFDG
-1134 NTALY
+1134 NAALY
-1139 GGGAASDANLYGCL
+1139 GGGAASDANLYGSL

-1217 CCFANDVGGFVQNNA
+1217 CCFANDVGGFVQNSA
-1232 DYRSAIESGDGNIL
+1232 AYRSAIEAGDGNIL
-1246 ATLAELP
+1246 ASLAELP
-1253 VDDDG
+1253 VDDVG
-1258 RPLVGNAAV
+1258 RPLVENVAV

-1280 QDLLGGQ
+1280 RDLLGGQ
-1287 RVYNGVRDIGA
+1287 RVYNGTRDIGA

-1304 TAYARDV
+1304 TAYARDIS
-1311 NRRLTVSSASP
+1311 RRLMISSASP

-1327 ADRRVRL
+1327 AERHVRL
-1334 VDGTSLVAK
+1334 VDGTALAAT
-1343 LRGSDPVKRILVRAT
+1343 LRNAEGVDKVRMRAI
-1358 VSGGGALDLR
+1358 VSGGGALAIR

-1377 TAGETEAV
+1377 AEGDHETQIP
-1385 LALANSLTDELSF
+1385 LAQTETDELSF
-1398 AYAGEGFA
+1398 AYAGDGFA
-1406 DIGRLDLERGF
+1406 DLVKLSLDRGLLF
-1417 FLIVR
+1417 IVR

>member
-1 MSVLIHC
+1 
-8 KAVGEGMPLD
+8 
-18 PSLTLKRSFIMLP
+18 MLP
-31 MRKCFV
+31 MKKCCI
-37 SLLSA
+37 SLFA
-42 SFALAGYAA
+42 VAFALAGYAA
-51 FETATYYV
+51 FDVATYYV
-59 DAARGDDANDGSSP
+59 DAEKGDDTNDGTTP
-73 EKAKATIQAMYNA
+73 ERAKATIQAMYNA
-86 ATADATIWVAPG
+86 AMADATIWVAPG

-107 ADSTHWWGRSRLHL
+107 TTSTHWWGRSRLHL
-121 GEKSMR
+121 GAKSMR

-142 LGPTGGYGSTGNS
+142 LGPTGGYGSTGTT
-155 DYGSATRC
+155 DYDSATRC
-163 IDVEWLEGCEEI
+163 IDVEMDESKEI

-187 LDVNAHPRGS
+187 LDVNAQPRGS
-197 GAAVF
+197 GGAVL
-202 CWDGNQTYPKAF
+202 CWNGDQTYPKTF

-220 ISNCYGAYS
+220 ISNCYGALS

-242 GNTFYRNSAGE
+242 NNTFYKNSGGA

-280 DADAGN
+280 DADADN

-301 NRHAH
+301 NRHAL
-306 YSNAPTWYHSCLFA
+306 YANKPTWYYSCLFA

-342 VDTVSTRCAL
+342 VDTVSTRCVL
-352 APTAGDIRIRKG
+352 APTTGDIRIRKG

-389 RFRDIDGHA
+389 RFKDLYGNA
-398 IASGA
+398 IVSDA

-411 QTLVTPPGGAICG
+411 QTVVTPASGAICG
-424 DSEYVSFDGI
+424 SSEYVSFDGV
-434 DRPHRTSAWAYPEAW
+434 DRPHRTAAWIYPETY
-449 PASVQLRA
+449 PASVRLCAVSQ
-457 ASRSG
+457 SG
-462 QTFRRFGLSDCG
+462 QTFRRFWLSDCG
-474 YRDIVGASTNRV
+474 YRDIVGVNTNRV
-486 RSSRLPVRGDDG
+486 HSSRLPVRGNDG

-506 PPRATDAALT
+506 PPRTTDSALT
-516 VSASY
+516 VEASY
-521 EAAANVRVCDPGADA
+521 ESSNVRYCDPNATDDA
-536 AEADGS
+536 TADGS
-542 SEKPYRTVQAA
+542 SEKPFRTIQAA
-553 IDSLGNT
+553 IDSLDRT
-560 GLVLLRPGIYAEGN
+560 GLVLLCPGVYAEGN
-574 GIVNNLM
+574 GVVNNLM
-581 KSRVAFGSKNVTVRG
+581 KSRVAFGSKNITVRG

-615 YGPNAMLV
+615 YGPNATLV
-623 AALNSSAQIQGATL
+623 AALNSSAQIQGVTL
-637 TGGYSGDSDK
+637 TGGYSGDSDR

-653 RGAIYSYGQDLELVD
+653 RGALYSYGQDLELVD

-688 CLIRDNTGGVG
+688 CLIRDNTGGIG

-713 NAVTTPSRPFLGV
+713 NVVTTPSRPFLGV
-726 WNAYVTKIFSTTFV
+726 WNAYVTKIFNTTFV
-740 GDGARMIWA
+740 GDGARAIWA

-754 AACAVNSVID
+754 AACAINSVID

-789 TGFVAADPM
+789 MGFVAADPM
-798 LRDADTLDVRLFAL
+798 LCNADALDVRLFAQ
-812 SPALSAAKIPAD
+812 SPALSAAAIPAD
-824 GELGESW
+824 GDLGESW

-838 FHGNPWRFD
+838 FNGTPWQFD

-881 GFNELKEGETLTIGF
+881 GFNELKEGETLTISF
-896 APGSTRPLAGFVVN
+896 VPGSTRPLAGFVVN
-910 GVTNLFAE
+910 GVTNLFTE
-918 STAGVPTLTV
+918 STAGLPTLTV
-928 HGGADGI
+928 SGGADGVI
-935 VEPIY
+935 EPIY

-949 NGNDTEKFGYNPAM
+949 NGSDTEKFGYNPAT
-963 AYRTLAAALANPRL
+963 AYRTLAAALTNPNL
-977 VAGQTVMAL
+977 VSGQTVMAL

-996 QNAAKSVRARGVV
+996 QNTAKSIRARGVV
-1009 PAGVTLASRDGAAA
+1009 PVGVTLASRDGAAA
-1023 TVIEGAPATAMD
+1023 TVIEGAPATTVD
-1035 SANTAAYQAVIDT
+1035 SANNAAYQAVIDT

-1054 IRGVYLQANATV
+1054 IRGIYLQANAAV
-1066 EGFTFTNCFTRGAN
+1066 EGFTFTNCFTRGAS
-1080 DAGVGLHSDD
+1080 DAGVGLHGDD
-1090 DGCGAGVRAADL
+1090 DGCGAGVRAASL

-1117 RGGGVYHATAV
+1117 RGGGVYYGTSIN
-1128 DCVFDG
+1128 CVFDG
-1134 NTALY
+1134 NAALY

-1161 NGGWGGLF
+1161 NGGWGGIF

-1232 DYRSAIESGDGNIL
+1232 AYRTAIESGDGNIL
-1246 ATLAELP
+1246 ATLAKLP
-1253 VDDDG
+1253 VDDVG
-1258 RPLVGNAAV
+1258 RPLIESAAV
-1267 DQADAA
+1267 DQADAS
-1273 LSAHVGD
+1273 LSAQVER
-1280 QDLLGGQ
+1280 DLLGGQ
-1287 RVYNGVRDIGA
+1287 RIYNGVRDIGA

-1304 TAYARDV
+1304 TAYARDI
-1311 NRRLTVSSASP
+1311 NRRLMISSVSP

-1327 ADRRVRL
+1327 ADRHVRL
-1334 VDGTSLVAK
+1334 VDGTSLVAT
-1343 LRGSDPVKRILVRAT
+1343 LRSSEPIKRVQVRADI
-1358 VSGGGALDLR
+1358 SGAGILSIR

-1377 TAGETEAV
+1377 TAGVHEAIV
-1385 LALANSLTDELSF
+1385 ALNNSLTDELSF
-1398 AYAGEGFA
+1398 AYAGDGFA
-1406 DIGRLDLERGF
+1406 DLGKLSLDRGF
-1417 FLIVR
+1417 FIIVR

>member
-1 MSVLIHC
+1 MALKTLGVLI
-8 KAVGEGMPLD
+8 
-18 PSLTLKRSFIMLP
+18 
-31 MRKCFV
+31 
-37 SLLSA
+37 LSA
-42 SFALAGYAA
+42 AALSATAA
-51 FETATYYV
+51 FDAATYYV
-59 DAARGDDANDGSSP
+59 DAVHGDDKNDGSSP

-86 ATADATIWVAPG
+86 ATPDATIWVAPG

-163 IDVEWLEGCEEI
+163 IDVEMDESKEI

-187 LDVNAHPRGS
+187 LDVNANPRGS

-242 GNTFYRNSAGE
+242 GNTFYRNAGGD
-253 LPFSFTQCNVLN
+253 LPYSFVQCNVLN
-265 SRVFNNRAVDRETRM
+265 SCVFNNRAVDRETRM
-280 DADAGN
+280 DAEAGN
-286 VRTVNSRF
+286 IRTHMSRF
-294 VNTTFAN
+294 ANVTFAN

-306 YSNAPTWYHSCLFA
+306 YSNAPTWYYSCLFA
-320 VSSFRTDDGSTE
+320 ISTFRTDDGSTE

-352 APTAGDIRIRKG
+352 APTAGDIRIRRG

-411 QTLVTPPGGAICG
+411 QTVVVPTSGAICG
-424 DSEYVSFDGI
+424 ANEYVSFDGL
-434 DRPHRTSAWAYPEAW
+434 DQPHRAAAWLYPEAW
-449 PASVQLRA
+449 PTNVRLCAVTQ
-457 ASRSG
+457 SG
-462 QTFRRFGLSDCG
+462 QTFRRFWLSDCG
-474 YRDIVGASTNRV
+474 YRDVVGANTNKV
-486 RSSRLPVRGDDG
+486 RASRLPVRGDDG

-506 PPRATDAALT
+506 PPRAADVVLT
-516 VSASY
+516 VEPSY
-521 EAAANVRVCDPGADA
+521 ESTNVRYCDPNAADDTT
-536 AEADGS
+536 ADGS
-542 SEKPYRTVQAA
+542 SENPFRTIQAA
-553 IDSLGNT
+553 IDSLGNV
-560 GLVLLRPGIYAEGN
+560 GLVLLRPGTYAEGN
-574 GIVNNLM
+574 GVVNSLM
-581 KSRVAFGSKNVTVRG
+581 KARICFGSKNITVRG
-596 LDGAEQTVIQGEA
+596 LEGAARTVVQGAA

-615 YGPNAMLV
+615 YGPNATLV
-623 AALNSSAQIQGATL
+623 AALNSSAQIQGVTL

-705 FVSCVIGG
+705 FVSCVIGD
-713 NAVTTPSRPFLGV
+713 NTVTVPSRPFLGV

-740 GDGARMIWA
+740 GDGARAIWA

-789 TGFVAADPM
+789 AGFVAADPM
-798 LRDADTLDVRLFAL
+798 LRNADALDVRLFAQ
-812 SPALSAAKIPAD
+812 SPALSAAAIPAD

-847 DAGRLI
+847 DAGRPV

-866 VAKGAGYEVVSGGTF
+866 VANGAGYEVASGGTF

-918 STAGVPTLTV
+918 STAGLPTLTV
-928 HGGADGI
+928 HGGADGV
-935 VEPIY
+935 VEPVY

-949 NGNDTEKFGYNPAM
+949 NGSDTEKFGYNPAT
-963 AYRTLAAALANPRL
+963 AYRTLAAALANPSL

-996 QNAAKSVRARGVV
+996 QDTAKSVRARGVV
-1009 PAGVTLASRDGAAA
+1009 PSGVTLASRDGAAA
-1023 TVIEGAPATAMD
+1023 TVIEGAPATVVD
-1035 SANTAAYQAVIDT
+1035 SANNAAYQATVAT
-1048 GLGKDA
+1048 GMGKDA
-1054 IRGVYLQANATV
+1054 IRGIYLQANAAV
-1066 EGFTFTNCFTRGAN
+1066 EGFTFTNCFTRGAS
-1080 DAGVGLHSDD
+1080 DTGGGLHGDS
-1090 DGCGAGVRAADL
+1090 DGCGAGVRAAGL

-1117 RGGGVYHATAV
+1117 RGGGVYSGTAIN
-1128 DCVFDG
+1128 CVFDG
-1134 NTALY
+1134 NAALY
-1139 GGGAASDANLYGCL
+1139 GGGAASDANLYGSL

-1217 CCFANDVGGFVQNNA
+1217 CCFANDVGGFVQNNSA
-1232 DYRSAIESGDGNIL
+1232 YRSAIEAGDGNIL

-1253 VDDDG
+1253 VDGDG
-1258 RPLVGNAAV
+1258 RPTVRNAAV

-1280 QDLLGGQ
+1280 RDLLGGQ
-1287 RVYNGVRDIGA
+1287 RVYNGARDIGA

-1304 TAYARDV
+1304 TAYARDIS
-1311 NRRLTVSSASP
+1311 RRLMISSASP

-1334 VDGTSLVAK
+1334 VDGTALAAT
-1343 LRGSDPVKRILVRAT
+1343 LRNAGGVDKVRMRAI
-1358 VSGGGALDLR
+1358 VSGGGALAIR
-1368 VNGETVQTL
+1368 VNGETVRTL
-1377 TAGETEAV
+1377 SEGDHETQIP
-1385 LALANSLTDELSF
+1385 LAQAESEELSF
-1398 AYAGEGFA
+1398 AYAGDGFA
-1406 DIGRLDLERGF
+1406 DLVKLSLDRGLLF
-1417 FLIVR
+1417 IVR

>member
-1 MSVLIHC
+1 MALKTLGVLI
-8 KAVGEGMPLD
+8 
-18 PSLTLKRSFIMLP
+18 
-31 MRKCFV
+31 
-37 SLLSA
+37 LSA
-42 SFALAGYAA
+42 AALSATAA
-51 FETATYYV
+51 FDAATYYV
-59 DAARGDDANDGSSP
+59 DAVHGDDANDGATP
-73 EKAKATIQAMYNA
+73 ERAKATIQAMYNA
-86 ATADATIWVAPG
+86 ATADATIWVFPG

-121 GEKSMR
+121 GAKSMR

-163 IDVEWLEGCEEI
+163 IDVEWLKGCEEI

-187 LDVNAHPRGS
+187 LDVNAEPRGS
-197 GAAVF
+197 GGAVL
-202 CWDGNQTYPKAF
+202 CWDGSQTYPKAF

-242 GNTFYRNSAGE
+242 NNTFYKNSGGA

-280 DADAGN
+280 DADADN

-306 YSNAPTWYHSCLFA
+306 YSNAPTWYYSCLFA

-389 RFRDIDGHA
+389 RFRDIDGNA

-434 DRPHRTSAWAYPEAW
+434 DRPHRTAAWAYPAAW
-449 PASVQLRA
+449 PANMRLCAVT
-457 ASRSG
+457 RSG

-474 YRDIVGASTNRV
+474 YRDIVGANTNKV

-506 PPRATDAALT
+506 PPRTADAALT

-596 LDGAEQTVIQGEA
+596 LDGAEQTVIQGAA

-615 YGPNAMLV
+615 YGPNATLV
-623 AALNSSAQIQGATL
+623 AALNSSAQIQGVTL
-637 TGGYSGDSDK
+637 TGGYSGDGDK

-653 RGAIYSYGQDLELVD
+653 RGALYSYGQDLELVD

-688 CLIRDNTGGVG
+688 CLIRGNTGGIG
-699 LAIEPA
+699 LAIEPT
-705 FVSCVIGG
+705 FVSCVIGD
-713 NAVTTPSRPFLGV
+713 NTVTVPSRPFLGV
-726 WNAYVTKIFSTTFV
+726 WNAYVTKIFSTTFI
-740 GDGARMIWA
+740 GDGARAIWP

-776 VTGCVLNGFDPSG
+776 VSGCVLNGFDPSG

-798 LRDADTLDVRLFAL
+798 LRDADALDVRLFTQ
-812 SPALSAAKIPAD
+812 SPALAAATIPSD

-838 FHGNPWRFD
+838 FNGNPWRFD
-847 DAGRLI
+847 DAGRPV

-866 VAKGAGYEVVSGGTF
+866 VANGAGYEVVSGGTF

-896 APGSTRPLAGFVVN
+896 APGATRPLAGFVVN
-910 GVTNLFAE
+910 GVTNLFVE
-918 STAGVPTLTV
+918 STADVPTLAV
-928 HGGADGI
+928 PGGADGV

-949 NGNDTEKFGYNPAM
+949 NGSDTEKFGYNPAM
-963 AYRTLAAALANPRL
+963 AYRTLAVALANPDL

-996 QNAAKSVRARGVV
+996 QDTAKSVRARGVV
-1009 PAGVTLASRDGAAA
+1009 PSGVTLASRDGAAA
-1023 TVIEGAPATAMD
+1023 TVIEGAPATVVD
-1035 SANTAAYQAVIDT
+1035 SANNAAYQATVAT
-1048 GLGKDA
+1048 GMGKDA
-1054 IRGVYLQANATV
+1054 IRGIYLQANAAV
-1066 EGFTFTNCFTRGAN
+1066 EGFTFTNCFTRGAS
-1080 DAGVGLHSDD
+1080 DTGGGLHGDS
-1090 DGCGAGVRAADL
+1090 DGCGAGVRAAGL

-1117 RGGGVYHATAV
+1117 RGGGVYSGTAIN
-1128 DCVFDG
+1128 CVFDG
-1134 NTALY
+1134 NAALY
-1139 GGGAASDANLYGCL
+1139 GGGAASDANLYGSL

-1217 CCFANDVGGFVQNNA
+1217 CCFARDVGGFVQNNSA
-1232 DYRSAIESGDGNIL
+1232 YRTAIEAGDGNIL
-1246 ATLAELP
+1246 ASLAELP
-1253 VDDDG
+1253 ADADG

-1280 QDLLGGQ
+1280 RDLLGGQ
-1287 RVYNGVRDIGA
+1287 RVYNGTRDIGA

-1311 NRRLTVSSASP
+1311 NRRLTVSSASS

-1327 ADRRVRL
+1327 AERHVRL
-1334 VDGTSLVAK
+1334 VDGTALAAT
-1343 LRGSDPVKRILVRAT
+1343 LRNAEGVDKVRMRAI
-1358 VSGGGALDLR
+1358 VSGGGALAIR

-1377 TAGETEAV
+1377 AEGDHETQIP
-1385 LALANSLTDELSF
+1385 LAQTETDELSF
-1398 AYAGEGFA
+1398 AYAGDGFA
-1406 DIGRLDLERGF
+1406 DLVKLSLDRGLLF
-1417 FLIVR
+1417 IVR